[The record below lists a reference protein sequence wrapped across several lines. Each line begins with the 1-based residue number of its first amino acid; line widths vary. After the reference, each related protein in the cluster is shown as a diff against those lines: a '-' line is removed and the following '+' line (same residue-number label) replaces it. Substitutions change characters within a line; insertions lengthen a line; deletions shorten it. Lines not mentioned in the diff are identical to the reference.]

1 VHLVDLA
8 AQYEAIRTDI
18 AQAIADVLR
27 SADFILGESVELLEE
42 EFAAYCEAQYAI
54 GVDSG
59 TSALELSLRA
69 YNIGP
74 GHEVITAA
82 NSFIATAL
90 SISYVGATPV
100 LVDIDP
106 QTYTI
111 DPSLVEAAVTPR
123 TRAIIP
129 VHLYG
134 HPADLDPI
142 LAIARRHG
150 LVVIE
155 DACQAHGARYKG
167 RRVGS
172 LGDVSAF
179 SFYPAKNLGAY
190 GDGGMVV
197 TNDES
202 VAGLVRTLRNYGQR
216 EKYQHTVLGY
226 NRRLD
231 TLQAAVLRVK
241 LKHLDAWNT
250 ARRRFARLYDNLLA
264 TSSVQL
270 PLAADY
276 AESVYHLYV
285 IRNEDRDGL
294 RTYLQGKGIATGI
307 HYPVPIHLQPA
318 YRDLGY
324 EPNSFPITEG
334 YARQIMSLPM
344 YAELTP
350 ELIAYVAQAICE
362 VTSTMRS
369 HWPAARSDGAHI
381 RVG

>member
-1 VHLVDLA
+1 
-8 AQYEAIRTDI
+8 
-18 AQAIADVLR
+18 
-27 SADFILGESVELLEE
+27 
-42 EFAAYCEAQYAI
+42 
-54 GVDSG
+54 
-59 TSALELSLRA
+59 
-69 YNIGP
+69 
-74 GHEVITAA
+74 
-82 NSFIATAL
+82 
-90 SISYVGATPV
+90 
-100 LVDIDP
+100 
-106 QTYTI
+106 
-111 DPSLVEAAVTPR
+111 
-123 TRAIIP
+123 
-129 VHLYG
+129 
-134 HPADLDPI
+134 
-142 LAIARRHG
+142 
-150 LVVIE
+150 
-155 DACQAHGARYKG
+155 
-167 RRVGS
+167 
-172 LGDVSAF
+172 
-179 SFYPAKNLGAY
+179 
-190 GDGGMVV
+190 MVV

-362 VTSTMRS
+362 VTPTMRS